1 MTKEIQPEYIFETS
15 WEVCNQVGGIYTV
28 LSTRAKTL
36 QEEHPDKIIFIGPDF
51 WLQEPCPFFT
61 EDFSLLKPWKDYT
74 KELYDISIRIG
85 RWNVPGEPIAVLI
98 DFYPYLNQEF
108 CHDIYAKAWCDF
120 GVDSLAA
127 YGDYDEA
134 AVFGT
139 LSGMVIESFYKH
151 NRLDK
156 KTKVIAHFNEWMNA
170 FGLFYVKKNLPNV
183 ATVFTT
189 HATSIGRSI
198 CGNEKPLYAY
208 LSAYHG
214 DQMAR
219 ELNMVAKHSAEKAAA
234 HQADCFTT
242 VSDVTALECKQLLEK
257 GPDVVTPNGFEN
269 DFVPNEKAFN
279 KKRDEARN
287 CLKTVSEAL
296 LGYEISDDVM
306 YVGTC
311 GRYEYRNKGLDAFV
325 ESLKRLSS
333 MTLLSKEVVAFI
345 MVPAFIKGP
354 RKDLQKKLNTTN
366 NDLLHKNYITHE
378 LVDPWNDLVTS
389 AMYRFHLHNRKEDKV
404 KVIFVPSYLNGTDG
418 IFNKSYY
425 ELLIGLDITVFPSY
439 YEPWG
444 YTPLESVA
452 FSIPTI
458 TTNLS
463 GFGQWV
469 NKTIKSKEI
478 CLSNGAMVVNR
489 TDDNYHE
496 MVDSI
501 AQLLVEFSLKTDSQ
515 VKMIRKEA
523 FNLSQQALWKHFI
536 VYYKETYTFAL
547 SKKNNKYQPI

>member
-1 MTKEIQPEYIFETS
+1 M

-156 KTKVIAHFNEWMNA
+156 KTKVIAHFTSGMNA

-257 GPDVVTPNGFEN
+257 SPDVVTPNGFEN

-345 MVPAFIKGP
+345 MFGFIKGP
-354 RKDLQKKLNTTN
+354 RKDLQKNLTLPITI
-366 NDLLHKNYITHE
+366 LLHKNYFTHE
-378 LVDPWNDLVTS
+378 W
-389 AMYRFHLHNRKEDKV
+389 
-404 KVIFVPSYLNGTDG
+404 
-418 IFNKSYY
+418 
-425 ELLIGLDITVFPSY
+425 LIM
-439 YEPWG
+439 E
-444 YTPLESVA
+444 
-452 FSIPTI
+452 
-458 TTNLS
+458 
-463 GFGQWV
+463 
-469 NKTIKSKEI
+469 
-478 CLSNGAMVVNR
+478 
-489 TDDNYHE
+489 
-496 MVDSI
+496 
-501 AQLLVEFSLKTDSQ
+501 
-515 VKMIRKEA
+515 
-523 FNLSQQALWKHFI
+523 
-536 VYYKETYTFAL
+536 
-547 SKKNNKYQPI
+547 